1 VRDACLA
8 CEAWCEGGRR
18 TWLLRHS
25 GTVGG
30 DRCVPCRIVPRFLLA
45 EFQRSTLAGK
55 SALLKS
61 IWQELLIF
69 SGALYHKLSDGT
81 LHIVNLWVW
90 GVPGGH
96 MRRATL
102 QKNFCQWV

>member
-1 VRDACLA
+1 
-8 CEAWCEGGRR
+8 
-18 TWLLRHS
+18 
-25 GTVGG
+25 
-30 DRCVPCRIVPRFLLA
+30 VPCRIVPRFLLA

-90 GVPGGH
+90 GVYQEAICAEQHCKKTFVSGCRRGG
-96 MRRATL
+96 AFL
-102 QKNFCQWV
+102 G